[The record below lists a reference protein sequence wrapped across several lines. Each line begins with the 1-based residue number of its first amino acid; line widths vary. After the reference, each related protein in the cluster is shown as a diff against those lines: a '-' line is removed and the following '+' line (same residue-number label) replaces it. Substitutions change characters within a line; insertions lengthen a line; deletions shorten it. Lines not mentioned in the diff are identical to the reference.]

1 MNTMPDQNRAVIQ
14 RLLDAWN
21 RRRSEPFDNLVASN
35 VVLHCEATPGLNT
48 RGPKHS
54 MGVRIYGKRL
64 WKAVMRVLVR
74 IYTSDYSLYV
84 YNSRAALT
92 DDDIRRMYGGGASM
106 PSKGKQSYSEYG
118 QDAFVL
124 RHIYKSKAN
133 GIFVDIGANHPTL
146 NSNTYLLELNG
157 WTGLAIEPQQWLSEQ
172 WPGLRKTPC
181 LDCVAGSENKD
192 VVFVEA
198 TEQIGLSGVDGFNK
212 VSGEYT
218 RKTVKQKVLK
228 DILREHG
235 IEEIDYLSIDVEGY
249 EMNVLQGI
257 DFERVKVRLIGVEN
271 DLGFRWLPLLGKR
284 LGFELGSNEIRRY
297 LRNRGFKQIARI
309 VCDDFFIPLA
319 D

>member
-1 MNTMPDQNRAVIQ
+1 
-14 RLLDAWN
+14 
-21 RRRSEPFDNLVASN
+21 
-35 VVLHCEATPGLNT
+35 
-48 RGPKHS
+48 
-54 MGVRIYGKRL
+54 MGIRIYAKKL
-64 WKAVMRVLVR
+64 WKAAMRVLVR
-74 IYTSDYSLYV
+74 IYTNNYSLYV

-92 DDDIRRMYGGGASM
+92 DDDIRRMYGGGESM
-106 PSKGKQSYSEYG
+106 PSKGRQSYSEYG

-124 RHIYKSKAN
+124 RRIYKSKAD
-133 GIFVDIGANHPTL
+133 GIFVDVGANHPTL

-157 WTGLAIEPQQWLSEQ
+157 WTGLAIEPQTWLSEQ
-172 WPGLRKTPC
+172 WSGLRTTPC
-181 LDCVAGSENKD
+181 LTCVAGSEDKA
-192 VVFVEA
+192 VPFIEA

-212 VSGEYT
+212 VSGGYT
-218 RKTVKQKVLK
+218 RKTVEQKALR
-228 DILREHG
+228 DILPQHA

-257 DFERVKVRLIGVEN
+257 DFARVKVRLIGIEN

-297 LRNRGFKQIARI
+297 LQKKGFKQIARI